1 MIINERRKEFIAKLL
16 SDLGKTIFAVGLASY
31 FFEKF
36 PVYVKIGLWLIF
48 ATLTLASIF
57 IYPNQLKGDKS

>member
-1 MIINERRKEFIAKLL
+1 MIINERRKEFIAKLI

-36 PVYVKIGLWLIF
+36 PSDVKIGLWLAF
-48 ATLTLASIF
+48 ATLILGSIY
-57 IYPNQLKGDKS
+57 IYPNETKGDK

>member
-1 MIINERRKEFIAKLL
+1 MIINERRKEFIAKLV

-36 PVYVKIGLWLIF
+36 PINVKIGLWLVF
-48 ATLTLASIF
+48 ATLTLGSIF
-57 IYPNQLKGDKS
+57 IYPSELKGGK

>member
-1 MIINERRKEFIAKLL
+1 MLINEHRREFIAKLI

-36 PVYVKIGLWLIF
+36 SVYVKIGLWLVF
-48 ATLTLASIF
+48 AISILVSIF
-57 IYPNQLKGDKS
+57 ICPGQSKGEK